1 MCARSE
7 LAGVGTGGETKA
19 STFDKVWGD
28 STPYSLAK
36 LPHRG
41 SENATVP
48 PRQGFTHQTAI
59 IRGDFQGVTSST
71 EEAWTRGA

>member
-1 MCARSE
+1 MQGVSWLEWAPEGRPRPLLLTRSGE
-7 LAGVGTGGETKA
+7 L
-19 STFDKVWGD
+19 